1 MVSSSGTSARAAD
14 RDVSTQAPGTAPL
27 RSLADAASYIGA
39 TAASETTA
47 PLVAPDAS
55 VVSLTC
61 ATDGNSVSS
70 TFDPWKRM
78 DFLHEHADIPHNWDR
93 IYGLLKLFARGNEPP
108 KDLDCDTIFS
118 ITAMDPRKAPVP
130 KNPSAKERAE
140 RYGSLLESAPP
151 APPPVV
157 GLASSQ
163 EH

>member
-61 ATDGNSVSS
+61 ATDGNS
-70 TFDPWKRM
+70 
-78 DFLHEHADIPHNWDR
+78 DIPHNWDR